1 MPVIALTWLACGTA
15 SDDGSGSSEKTGTAQ
30 QPVTQP
36 FVPDA
41 EPNSTTLTAT
51 PLPSNDC
58 VVRGNIYPIADVDL
72 FSFVANAG
80 DRVYA
85 ATMTSNSAS
94 STDSVIELLNTD
106 GTTVIE
112 SDDNDGS
119 LSTTSSVLAGAT
131 IPAGNPAGSTYYL
144 RVKAFSAS
152 SRMPPYQ
159 MHVRILSGA
168 PVAENEGGA
177 GLPPDNN
184 TVPNAYPLPASNW
197 VAGVLGSAT
206 DVDLYSITLAAGDTV
221 ALMVDADP
229 ERDGVDTPLQIGAGL
244 FGALSSV
251 LVVND
256 AGTTGADGEAFF
268 GTVKTAGTYY
278 ILVGSPTGAA
288 TFGSYNLSVSV
299 RSAVGTNCQTFTNS
313 TPTTITSGV
322 TGIYTSTITIPGT
335 VRISDVDVSLN
346 INHASPPD
354 LDVDLVAPGGNQVV
368 LFTDLGVTTEPNIDI
383 TVDGD
388 AAFPLGTSTILSG
401 YHAAAESTQYMEWF
415 DGIEGGGTWT
425 LNVRDDTAANGGT
438 LNSWSIT
445 VCDLQ
450 PLCPPGGAPVYLFQ
464 TDFEVDDSGFTH
476 SGTQDEWERGL
487 PTGPTVGCVSGTSCS
502 PINNCNSGS
511 NCWKTDLDNT
521 YNASGNFTLLS
532 PSVSLAGAVGPIYM
546 TWAQRFQLESVSFD
560 LLEVDAQDGT
570 GANAKRLF
578 DWTGATMTQSVG
590 SPSVTL
596 QTSSGWSRK
605 KADISYLGAA
615 GTAQLKMRLQTDS
628 SGQYGGAAI
637 DDFGVYYCA
646 FGVCGDGFVQ
656 PGETCDDGNHDNG
669 DACTNVCEPAE
680 CGDGYIQ
687 PGEICDD
694 GNASN
699 NDACTNACE
708 PAECGDGYMQ
718 PGEECDDGN
727 LVNGDGCDNN
737 CTLHRVRQRHPR
749 RAPRSA
755 TTATSSTADG
765 CDSNCTLTGCGE
777 RRPHRQPRLCDDGNQ
792 HERRRLRRELH
803 AHRLRQR
810 HRHAGSRASATT
822 ATARAATAATRTARS
837 TGCGNGVVTS
847 GEACDDGNQVNG
859 DGCDSN
865 CTVTACG
872 NGVIS
877 PGEVCDDGNL
887 VDGDGCDSDCS
898 VTACGNGIVTAG
910 EDCDDGNPVDGDGCD
925 TNCTVTACGNGI
937 VSPDETCDDS
947 NLVDG
952 DGCDS
957 NCTVTACGNGILTM
971 GEVCDDG
978 NAADGDGCD
987 TNCTVTACG
996 NGVASMGEGCD
1007 DGNVVDGDGCD
1018 ANCTVTGCGNGTL
1031 TMGEGCDD
1039 GNQVSGDGCDNN
1051 CQPTGCGN
1059 GAVTDGEACDDG
1071 NALEGDGCD
1080 SNCTVTA
1087 CGNGVKTDGE
1097 ACDDGNA
1104 VDGDG
1109 CDSNCVATGCGNGV
1123 KSDGEACD
1131 DGNVKDGD
1139 GCDSNCT
1146 ETACGNDILTDGE
1159 ECDDGNTTAGDGCDS
1174 TCKTEQGG
1182 TGGGGAGGGGT
1193 GGSSSDAGATSST
1206 SSGGTDE
1213 TGPGGGCACTV
1224 PASNDGS
1231 SPQGAA
1237 LALVALGLAF
1247 ARRRRAA

>member
-646 FGVCGDGFVQ
+646 FGVCGDGVVDVGQ
-656 PGETCDDGNHDNG
+656 ACDDGNTTNG
-669 DACTNVCEPAE
+669 DGCDNNCTVTACNNGILTA
-680 CGDGYIQ
+680 
-687 PGEICDD
+687 GEICDD
-694 GNASN
+694 GNAAN
-699 NDACTNACE
+699 
-708 PAECGDGYMQ
+708 GDGCDVNCTLSACGNGAKA
-718 PGEECDDGN
+718 PTEACDDGN
-727 LVNGDGCDNN
+727 LVNGDGCDAN
-737 CTLHRVRQRHPR
+737 C
-749 RAPRSA
+749 SF
-755 TTATSSTADG
+755 TACGNGILTGAEVCDDGNVADADG
-765 CDSNCTLTGCGE
+765 CDSNCTPTGCPNGVKTGAE
-777 RRPHRQPRLCDDGNQ
+777 ACDDGNQ
-792 HERRRLRRELH
+792 TSGDGCDVNCTFTTCGNGI
-803 AHRLRQR
+803 A
-810 HRHAGSRASATT
+810 AGAEQCDDGNFTSGDGCDANCSL
-822 ATARAATAATRTARS
+822 
-837 TGCGNGVVTS
+837 TGCGNGITTS
-847 GEACDDGNQVNG
+847 GEACDDLNQVNG
-859 DGCDSN
+859 DGCDNNCTITACGNGIATAGEACDDGNGVSGDGCDSNCTVSACGNGIVAGTESCDDGNLVDGDGCDSNCTSTTCGNGVVTAGETCDDGNNTNDDGCDSN

-872 NGVIS
+872 NGVLT
-877 PGEVCDDGNL
+877 GTEGCDDGNL
-887 VDGDGCDSDCS
+887 
-898 VTACGNGIVTAG
+898 I
-910 EDCDDGNPVDGDGCD
+910 
-925 TNCTVTACGNGI
+925 
-937 VSPDETCDDS
+937 
-947 NLVDG
+947 DG

-957 NCTVTACGNGILTM
+957 NCTVTGCGNGVATS

-978 NAADGDGCD
+978 NQVEGDGCDTNCTMTGCGNGVLTDGEVCDDGNMIDGDGCD
-987 TNCTVTACG
+987 NNCTDTACGNGVVTDPEVCDDANQVDGDGCDNNCTVTACG
-996 NGVASMGEGCD
+996 NGVETDGE
-1007 DGNVVDGDGCD
+1007 
-1018 ANCTVTGCGNGTL
+1018 A
-1031 TMGEGCDD
+1031 CDD
-1039 GNQVSGDGCDNN
+1039 GNQVDGDGCDNN
-1051 CQPTGCGN
+1051 CTKTECGN
-1059 GAVTDGEACDDG
+1059 GVVTDGEACDDG
-1071 NALEGDGCD
+1071 N
-1080 SNCTVTA
+1080 T
-1087 CGNGVKTDGE
+1087 TDG
-1097 ACDDGNA
+1097 DD
-1104 VDGDG
+1104 
-1109 CDSNCVATGCGNGV
+1109 
-1123 KSDGEACD
+1123 
-1131 DGNVKDGD
+1131 
-1139 GCDSNCT
+1139 CDSNCT
-1146 ETACGNDILTDGE
+1146 ETACGNTIVTDGE
-1159 ECDDGNTTAGDGCDS
+1159 ECDDGNTDNDDGCDS

>member
-1 MPVIALTWLACGTA
+1 MPVIALSWLACGTA
-15 SDDGSGSSEKTGTAQ
+15 SDDGSGSSENTGTAQ

-58 VVRGNIYPIADVDL
+58 VVRGNIYPIADLDL

-85 ATMTSNSAS
+85 ATMTSNSSS

-144 RVKAFSAS
+144 RVKSATTTT
-152 SRMPPYQ
+152 RIPPYQ

-184 TVPNAYPLPASNW
+184 SVPNAYPLPASNW

-206 DVDLYSITLAAGDTV
+206 DVDLYAITLAAGDTV

-229 ERDGVDTPLQIGAGL
+229 ERDGVDTPLQLGAGL
-244 FGALSSV
+244 FGALSSI

-288 TFGSYNLSVSV
+288 TFGSYDLSVSV

-388 AAFPLGTSTILSG
+388 AAFPLGTSTILAG
-401 YHAAAESTQYMEWF
+401 YHATSESTQYMEWF

-425 LNVRDDTAANGGT
+425 LNVRDDLAANGGT

-445 VCDLQ
+445 ICDLQ

-464 TDFEVDDSGFTH
+464 TDFEADDSGFTH

-487 PTGPTVGCVSGTSCS
+487 PTAAPL
-502 PINNCNSGS
+502 NNCNSGT

-521 YNASGNFTLLS
+521 YEASANYTLLS
-532 PSVSLAGAVGPIYM
+532 PSVSLAGAVGPIYV

-560 LLEVDAQDGT
+560 LFEVDAQDGT

-605 KADISYLGAA
+605 KADISYLGAG

-646 FGVCGDGFVQ
+646 FGVCGDGVVDVGQ
-656 PGETCDDGNHDNG
+656 PCDDGN
-669 DACTNVCEPAE
+669 
-680 CGDGYIQ
+680 Q
-687 PGEICDD
+687 
-694 GNASN
+694 
-699 NDACTNACE
+699 
-708 PAECGDGYMQ
+708 
-718 PGEECDDGN
+718 
-727 LVNGDGCDNN
+727 VNGDGCDNN
-737 CTLHRVRQRHPR
+737 CTITACNNGILTAGESCDDGNAANGDGCDVNCTLSACGNGAK
-749 RAPRSA
+749 APTEACDDGNLVDGDGCDANCSF
-755 TTATSSTADG
+755 TACGNGILTGAEVCDDGNVADADG
-765 CDSNCTLTGCGE
+765 CDSNCTPTGCPNGVKTGAE
-777 RRPHRQPRLCDDGNQ
+777 ACDDGNQ
-792 HERRRLRRELH
+792 TSGDGCDVNCTFTTCGNGVT
-803 AHRLRQR
+803 
-810 HRHAGSRASATT
+810 AGAEQCDDGNFTSGDGCDANCSL
-822 ATARAATAATRTARS
+822 
-837 TGCGNGVVTS
+837 TGCGNGITTS

-859 DGCDSN
+859 DGCDNN
-865 CTVTACG
+865 CTITACG
-872 NGVIS
+872 NGIATA
-877 PGEVCDDGNL
+877 GEGCDDGNGASGDGCDSNCTVSACGNGIVAGTETCDDGNL
-887 VDGDGCDSDCS
+887 VDGDGCDSNCTSTTCGNGVVTAGETCDDGNAVNGDGCDS
-898 VTACGNGIVTAG
+898 NCTPTACGNGVLTG
-910 EDCDDGNPVDGDGCD
+910 TEGCDDGNL
-925 TNCTVTACGNGI
+925 I
-937 VSPDETCDDS
+937 
-947 NLVDG
+947 DG

-957 NCTVTACGNGILTM
+957 NCTVTGCGNGVATS

-978 NAADGDGCD
+978 NQVEGDGCDTNCTMTGCGNGVLTDGEVCDDGNMIDGDGCD
-987 TNCTVTACG
+987 NNCTDTACGNGVVTDPEVCDDANQVDGDGCDNNCTVTACG
-996 NGVASMGEGCD
+996 NGVETDGE
-1007 DGNVVDGDGCD
+1007 
-1018 ANCTVTGCGNGTL
+1018 A
-1031 TMGEGCDD
+1031 CDD
-1039 GNQVSGDGCDNN
+1039 GNQVDGDGCDNN
-1051 CQPTGCGN
+1051 CTKTECGN
-1059 GAVTDGEACDDG
+1059 GVVTDGEACDDG
-1071 NALEGDGCD
+1071 N
-1080 SNCTVTA
+1080 T
-1087 CGNGVKTDGE
+1087 TDG
-1097 ACDDGNA
+1097 DD
-1104 VDGDG
+1104 
-1109 CDSNCVATGCGNGV
+1109 
-1123 KSDGEACD
+1123 
-1131 DGNVKDGD
+1131 
-1139 GCDSNCT
+1139 CDSNCT
-1146 ETACGNDILTDGE
+1146 ETAGVRRRRRRPHGE
-1159 ECDDGNTTAGDGCDS
+1159 ECDDGNTDNDDGCDS